1 MVCGYLGQGYDGLS
15 LSPILGCHEE
25 GGWQATSLGGV
36 RWDLLSL
43 TRGGTNDAVLQWH
56 FGSSSGGNKHIPH
69 RAVSRALVSPKIHT
83 QSYKA
88 TGQRRGK
95 GPNRPA
101 ANQHSESGKSI
112 HTCKGRTSYSVDQG
126 QSALGIS

>member
-1 MVCGYLGQGYDGLS
+1 MMLFYSG
-15 LSPILGCHEE
+15 IL
-25 GGWQATSLGGV
+25 A
-36 RWDLLSL
+36 
-43 TRGGTNDAVLQWH
+43 
-56 FGSSSGGNKHIPH
+56 SSSEEDKHVPH
-69 RAVSRALVSPKIHT
+69 RAVSRALLSPKIHT

-88 TGQRRGK
+88 TGRRRGK